1 MEEQEHC
8 EDGNDS
14 ASHGNPILLKSLT
27 EDLRP
32 ARRDNTRACTEVRIC
47 VSSYSEFSISQY
59 CLSCGKSQAGY
70 WPASSVPVYTSRMP
84 TNPTGPRA
92 GLLAGDP
99 ARLVVTKAVPMLAG
113 ILGMVVFN
121 LVDTFFV
128 GILGTEELAAM
139 GFTFPVVMVVGSIAM
154 GLGAGASSVI
164 SRAIGGADSAEV
176 RFLTTAAL
184 ILAVT
189 IVTAIITVG
198 FPLLSP
204 ALHTP
209 RCTGPYPLPR
219 HRLYAHLAGR
229 RSLRGDSDG
238 REQRDPE
245 RPGTWRLPQQ
255 SCSRRREP
263 TQSSTLFSFSA
274 SVPFLPLAS
283 GEPPWQRSSGRMLTL
298 GLSMTVLH
306 RRYRMLDW
314 GFVELRRCAAPL
326 SRLIDAWLRLIRI
339 GLPAAATNLVLPVSL
354 GIVTRMVSAYGTAA
368 VAGFAVAG
376 RIEIFALAYL
386 QALAA
391 VATPFF
397 GQHAAAR
404 LTPDVLIHRLRRAI
418 GGAAAASALWA
429 LLVFLLVLAAGR
441 MIAGV
446 FATDPAVVD
455 VTADYLTIVAGSY
468 AFQGMMLFVS
478 AAFNGLNQP
487 LRSAVTSLTRMVI
500 FYIPLALLLR
510 ALWGINGV
518 FAAAALANVGT
529 GTLAVWW
536 LLRRTGRLISA

>member
-1 MEEQEHC
+1 
-8 EDGNDS
+8 
-14 ASHGNPILLKSLT
+14 
-27 EDLRP
+27 
-32 ARRDNTRACTEVRIC
+32 
-47 VSSYSEFSISQY
+47 
-59 CLSCGKSQAGY
+59 
-70 WPASSVPVYTSRMP
+70 MP

-92 GLLAGDP
+92 GLLSGDP

-204 ALHTP
+204 LFTLLGAQGHTHSLVIDYMRIWLVGVPFVVIPMVGNNAIRATGNMATPAAIMLAAAGANAILDPVFIFGLGPVPAL
-209 RCTGPYPLPR
+209 
-219 HRLYAHLAGR
+219 
-229 RSLRGDSDG
+229 SLRG
-238 REQRDPE
+238 
-245 RPGTWRLPQQ
+245 
-255 SCSRRREP
+255 
-263 TQSSTLFSFSA
+263 A
-274 SVPFLPLAS
+274 ALATVI
-283 GEPPWQRSSGRMLTL
+283 GRMLTL

-441 MIAGV
+441 MIAGI

-518 FAAAALANVGT
+518 FAAAAFANVGT

-536 LLRRTGRLISA
+536 LLRRTGRLTSA

>member
-1 MEEQEHC
+1 
-8 EDGNDS
+8 
-14 ASHGNPILLKSLT
+14 
-27 EDLRP
+27 
-32 ARRDNTRACTEVRIC
+32 
-47 VSSYSEFSISQY
+47 
-59 CLSCGKSQAGY
+59 
-70 WPASSVPVYTSRMP
+70 
-84 TNPTGPRA
+84 
-92 GLLAGDP
+92 
-99 ARLVVTKAVPMLAG
+99 MLAG

-139 GFTFPVVMVVGSIAM
+139 GFYLPGSHGGGSIAR

-204 ALHTP
+204 LFTLLGAQGRTHSLVIDYMRIWLVGVPFVVIPMVGNNAIRATGNMATP
-209 RCTGPYPLPR
+209 AAIMLAAAGANCNPR
-219 HRLYAHLAGR
+219 PCFHFRP
-229 RSLRGDSDG
+229 RSRSCPWPPGS
-238 REQRDPE
+238 
-245 RPGTWRLPQQ
+245 RPGNGHR
-255 SCSRRREP
+255 
-263 TQSSTLFSFSA
+263 
-274 SVPFLPLAS
+274 
-283 GEPPWQRSSGRMLTL
+283 RMLTL

-368 VAGFAVAG
+368 VAGFAVARADRDIRPRLPAGSRG
-376 RIEIFALAYL
+376 RRHPVFRT
-386 QALAA
+386 
-391 VATPFF
+391 AT
-397 GQHAAAR
+397 
-404 LTPDVLIHRLRRAI
+404 RRPGSRRTSSSIACEEPI